1 MNSSVRD
8 FFRFFA
14 RRLRLSNPWNYK
26 VPFLITIPY
35 LVFFISET
43 KPEWPVLYIGVS
55 LLVIGGV
62 AGTGYL
68 TNDLGDKQKDKLQG
82 KYNVTEYLSR
92 LSIAGLFF
100 IFFFLMLAPW
110 WILPFNGNSALL
122 LVIEVLL
129 FFLYAFPPFRLKERG
144 LLGIVADALYA
155 HALPS
160 ALAAY
165 TFYLLIGCKE
175 TVFYFFISVLLSWQF
190 VLGLRNILFH
200 QIQDFENDRMTNT
213 QTYVTK
219 MGINKSESIVKI
231 VLCFELVS
239 FMMFIGFCS
248 CINLVVGLCVLLFW
262 SFSYFNQKN
271 KLEGSYR
278 LLAYK
283 LLDDLY
289 IQWFP
294 IFILSILSV
303 KAIAFVFVFVL
314 HLVLFKNGLKGYLMQ
329 KLKL

>member
-1 MNSSVRD
+1 MSSGVKD

-14 RRLRLSNPWNYK
+14 KRLRLSNPWNYK

-35 LVFFISET
+35 LVFFISEN
-43 KPEWPVLYIGVS
+43 KLEWPVLYIGVS
-55 LLVIGGV
+55 LMVIIGV
-62 AGTGYL
+62 AGIGYL

-82 KYNVTEYLSR
+82 KYNVTEHLGR

-110 WILPFNGNSALL
+110 WFLPFNRNSGLL

-129 FFLYAFPPFRLKERG
+129 FFLYAFSPFRLKERG

-155 HALPS
+155 HALP
-160 ALAAY
+160 AGLAAY
-165 TFYLLIGCKE
+165 TFYLLIGGKE
-175 TVFYFFISVLLSWQF
+175 VVFYFFIGVLLSWQF
-190 VLGLRNILFH
+190 TLGLRNILFH

-213 QTYVTK
+213 ETYVTK
-219 MGINKSESIVKI
+219 TGINKSESIVKI
-231 VLCFELVS
+231 VLYFELVF
-239 FMMFIGFCS
+239 FMMFVGFCS
-248 CINLVVGLCVLLFW
+248 YINLFVGLSVLLFW
-262 SFSYFNQKN
+262 SFSYFKQKDRR
-271 KLEGSYR
+271 EIGYR

-294 IFILSILSV
+294 VFILSILSV

-314 HLVLFKNGLKGYLMQ
+314 HLVLFKNGLKGYLIQ
-329 KLKL
+329 KLKP

>member
-1 MNSSVRD
+1 MSSDVKN

-14 RRLRLSNPWNYK
+14 NRLRLSNPWNYK

-43 KPEWPVLYIGVS
+43 IPECPVLYIGVS
-55 LLVIGGV
+55 LLVIIGV
-62 AGTGYL
+62 AGLGYL

-92 LSIAGLFF
+92 LSIVGLFF

-144 LLGIVADALYA
+144 LLGIVADSLYA

-231 VLCFELVS
+231 VLCFELVF
-239 FMMFIGFCS
+239 FMMFIVFCS
-248 CINLVVGLCVLLFW
+248 YINLFVGLSALLFW
-262 SFSYFNQKN
+262 SFSYFKQKDRQ
-271 KLEGSYR
+271 ERGYR

-303 KAIAFVFVFVL
+303 KSIALVFVFIL
-314 HLVLFKNGLKGYLMQ
+314 HVVLFKNGLKGYLMQ